1 MIKQYWEKANGKIDE
16 LSLRERVLIFSAVA
30 FLLVSLVNAMLL
42 GPLLAQQKILAGQVV
57 QQQEK
62 MKEIQSQVEAL
73 QQIRKR
79 DENSPLRQRLLRIRK
94 ELAAS
99 NNYIQGLQG
108 RLVPA
113 EKMPDLLE
121 QVLVRSGNLQ
131 LVSLRTLPL
140 TPLLE
145 KEAGNNDAGGANA
158 APAPA
163 VVAEGGGQI
172 FKHGVQIT
180 VRGSYLGMLNYLVA
194 LEHLPSRMLWGMA
207 RMKVIKYPEAELTL
221 TVYTLSLDKV
231 WMPI

>member
-1 MIKQYWEKANGKIDE
+1 MIKQYWEKATGKIDE
-16 LSLRERVLIFSAVA
+16 LSLRERVLIFAAAA

-42 GPLLAQQKILAGQVV
+42 GPSLAQQKILAEQVV

-73 QQIRKR
+73 QQIRRR
-79 DENSPLRQRLLRIRK
+79 DENSPMRQRLLHIKK
-94 ELAAS
+94 EIEAN

-121 QVLVRSGNLQ
+121 QVLNRGSNLQ

-145 KEAGNNDAGGANA
+145 KEAGNNQAGSAYA
-158 APAPA
+158 ASAA
-163 VVAEGGGQI
+163 AAEGGGQI

-180 VRGSYLGMLNYLVA
+180 VRGSYFGMLNYLAA
-194 LEHLPSRMLWGMA
+194 LEHLPVRMLWGMA
-207 RMKVIKYPEAELTL
+207 RMRVIKYPEAELTL